1 MNTNQVNRWLTLAA
15 NVGVLAGL
23 IVLIVEIRQSSA
35 IAEAQF
41 YLDQVE
47 SNETLEFTMLGD
59 NPASVWERSVFDPE
73 SLSPAD
79 IRVMDAY
86 LSSRLYVWWN
96 MFELERRG
104 FVEPGAT
111 AANVRDSVEFFF
123 GNPFAQNWWKYE
135 RDHGEW
141 GDRLT
146 AFIEA
151 AVQQTDP
158 SANRHRTIELGTPS
172 QE

>member
-1 MNTNQVNRWLTLAA
+1 MDTNKLNRWLTLAA
-15 NVGVLAGL
+15 NLGVLAGL

-47 SNETLEFTMLGD
+47 ANETLEFTMLGD
-59 NPASVWERSVFDPE
+59 NPAAVWERSVFEPE
-73 SLSPAD
+73 SLSPGD

-96 MFELERRG
+96 MFELEQRG
-104 FVEPGAT
+104 FVKRGAT
-111 AANVRDSVEFFF
+111 GANIRGSVEFYF
-123 GNPFAQNWWKYE
+123 GSAFAQNWWQHE
-135 RDHGEW
+135 RDYGDW
-141 GDRLT
+141 GDSLT
-146 AFIEA
+146 QLIEA
-151 AVQQTDP
+151 AMLKTDS
-158 SANRHRTIELGTPS
+158 SANQNRIIKLQQAS